1 MPSARTAWILWGA
14 MLVAVGNYV
23 LVAQLIEAPRSDLAD
38 ELPLLTTVF
47 AGVAVVN
54 ALCSLLLAPLL
65 GRIARSEWVALVA
78 RLLFAES
85 IATLGFVLRMLGATQ
100 AVFLAFVAAT
110 VVLLALAAPTAAS
123 RSRRA

>member
-23 LVAQLIEAPRSDLAD
+23 IVAQLIEPSPSDLAD
-38 ELPLLTTVF
+38 ELPLLTAVF

-54 ALCSLLLAPLL
+54 ALCALLLAPLL
-65 GRIARSEWVALVA
+65 GRITRSEWVALVA

-85 IATLGFVLRMLGATQ
+85 IATLGFVLRLLGAGPG
-100 AVFLAFVAAT
+100 VFLAFIAAT
-110 VVLLALAAPTAAS
+110 VILLALVAPTEAS
-123 RSRRA
+123 RTRRA